1 MIGSALL
8 EKFGRIYS
16 AGDLIFCE
24 FEEGN
29 DCYVLHEGEV
39 SIVKISDGVEKILA
53 ILGPGDIFGEMGV
66 LEKKPRT
73 ATAIAVTDV
82 TVLALDLSGLQ
93 AIIKAQPEFAW
104 KLGRTLS
111 QRIVQAY
118 RHLANLAIES
128 PRLRVVDMLLW
139 RMEEPVS
146 GGNPV
151 TPLSPQEVADY
162 AGLPLAEV
170 EKVVR
175 EFTDLGRIR
184 ARADSIEILDVR
196 SLKRLVNPS
205 SR

>member
-1 MIGSALL
+1 MSSPLL
-8 EKFGRIYS
+8 DRFGRVYN
-16 AGDLIFCE
+16 AGDLLFCE

-29 DCYVLHEGEV
+29 ECFVVHEGEI
-39 SIVKISDGVEKILA
+39 SIVKISEGVEKILA

-82 TVLALDLSGLQ
+82 TVLALDLAGLE

-111 QRIVQAY
+111 RRIVEAY
-118 RHLANLAIES
+118 RHLENLAIES
-128 PRLRVVDMLLW
+128 PRLRVIDMLLW
-139 RMEEPVS
+139 RMQERTE
-146 GGNPV
+146 GNPV

-162 AGLPLAEV
+162 AGLPVAEV
-170 EKVVR
+170 DKVMR
-175 EFTDLGRIR
+175 EFTEQGRIR
-184 ARADSIEILDVR
+184 PRADAIEILDVR
-196 SLKRLVNPS
+196 SLRRLVNPS